1 MITYVL
7 DGKIDVILVKSVS
20 RFARNTIDAL
30 QTARDLKLK
39 GVPVFF
45 EK

>member
-1 MITYVL
+1 MITDAL

-30 QTARDLKLK
+30 QTTRDLN
-39 GVPVFF
+39 
-45 EK
+45 